1 METNPEYIVEA
12 TRLVAKAMTTLGMG
26 ASALGEGFLIGKA
39 FEAMGRN
46 PEISGE
52 LFARMIIGTAMAEST
67 AIYALV
73 AFFIL

>member
-1 METNPEYIVEA
+1 MELEVA
-12 TRLVAKAMTTLGMG
+12 RVLAKAIATLSMG
-26 ASALGEGFLIGKA
+26 CSAIGEGYLIGKA

-46 PEISGE
+46 PEIQDT
-52 LFARMIIGTAMAEST
+52 LFTRMIIGVAMAEST